1 MCRNEALVN
10 HRLPAVGKLAEQLRV
25 LRDDAGLTNVELAV
39 KLAVDIV
46 TVRRAASGNSV
57 PKRKLVE
64 DWAQVCS
71 GETETGKVVGMWRQA
86 RYQDR
91 RNRAGRPSTPLPN
104 PDLVSS
110 RQMLSEALA
119 ELYERA
125 GAPSF
130 REMEERG
137 GQYGTLPQNTARR
150 IVQRQTL
157 PRDEK
162 QFRAFL
168 TACEVTRP
176 NAWAAAFNRVANQ
189 QEAEQDQESDIPI
202 DTLSGRSIRPMAMQS
217 GPRSDNSAR
226 WSKLSESLLVGS
238 KVTPGTLRVVVG
250 TGRKQR
256 GKADLARP
264 VPGVSRRVRTRATE
278 PADRAG

>member
-1 MCRNEALVN
+1 MCRNEATVN
-10 HRLPAVGKLAEQLRV
+10 RQIPAVGKLADHLRE
-25 LRDDAGLTNVELAV
+25 LRDDARFTNVELAE
-39 KLAVDIV
+39 KLDVDIV

-57 PKRKLVE
+57 PRRKLVE
-64 DWAQVCS
+64 EWTQVCS
-71 GETETGKVVGMWRQA
+71 GVEEAGREVGMWRQA

-91 RNRAGRPSTPLPN
+91 RTRSGRPSTPLPN

-110 RQMLSEALA
+110 RQMLSEAMA

-137 GQYGTLPQNTARR
+137 GQYGALPQNTARR

-168 TACEVTRP
+168 TACEVPRP
-176 NAWAAAFNRVANQ
+176 NAWATAFNRVANQ
-189 QEAEQDQESDIPI
+189 QEPTQDQESDIPSEA
-202 DTLSGRSIRPMAMQS
+202 TSTSLRTARLVEP
-217 GPRSDNSAR
+217 SAR
-226 WSKLSESLLVGS
+226 SPSQVKERIGVKFTPSDELLAKSRIRMRTGASLVQH
-238 KVTPGTLRVVVG
+238 R
-250 TGRKQR
+250 
-256 GKADLARP
+256 
-264 VPGVSRRVRTRATE
+264 
-278 PADRAG
+278 